1 MAKFKKGKRWQI
13 PVRRD
18 FKTKKVNG
26 VWREVV
32 PGTNRVKRIYTPKP
46 YKYAPSRP
54 PLDLT
59 GVSIEFL
66 KEFVVNPAHLTKRD
80 LYNIGRKLQGV
91 LNKRMARLE
100 KAGLQEFSYAY
111 QKREGKR
118 YAISMK
124 MKRGTMMKMVSDMLR
139 MAKSKSSTIK
149 GEREILERIRKEVG
163 DFDTSDQ
170 IKDFFDTYHR
180 MLEELG
186 IHPESFSKEFYMGLR
201 QKLYDAMYP
210 EDEVER
216 TPEDVMQRMRDI
228 VDQEKAKEEEKANEI
243 NENGFDLL
251 EDEDEPFEVRV
262 NYERYSVYDDDDED
276 DEE

>member
-13 PVRRD
+13 PVKRH

-26 VWREVV
+26 VWRELI

-59 GVSIEFL
+59 GVSIDFL

-80 LYNIGRKLQGV
+80 LYNIGRKLQGT

-100 KAGLQEFSYAY
+100 KSGLQEFSYAY

-139 MAKSKSSTIK
+139 MTKSKSSTIK
-149 GEREILERIRKEVG
+149 GEREILERIRQEVG
-163 DFDTSDQ
+163 EFDTSEQ

-186 IHPESFSKEFYMGLR
+186 VHPESFSKEFYMGLR

-216 TPEDVMQRMRDI
+216 TPKDVMERMREI
-228 VDQEKAKEEEKANEI
+228 VDQEKAKEEAKANEI

-251 EDEDEPFEVRV
+251 EDEDEPFEVRT
-262 NYERYSVYDDDDED
+262 NYERIRIFDDDDED

>member
-1 MAKFKKGKRWQI
+1 MAKFKKRKRWQI
-13 PVRRD
+13 PVID

-32 PGTNRVKRIYTPKP
+32 PGTNKVKRIYTPKL
-46 YKYAPSRP
+46 YKYTPSRP

-59 GVSIEFL
+59 GVSIDFL

-100 KAGLQEFSYAY
+100 KSGLQEFSYAY

-149 GEREILERIRKEVG
+149 GEREILERIRQEVG
-163 DFDTSDQ
+163 EFDTSEQ
-170 IKDFFDTYHR
+170 IKEFFDTYHR

-186 IHPESFSKEFYMGLR
+186 IHPDSFSKEFYMGLR
-201 QKLYDAMYP
+201 QKLYDVMYP
-210 EDEVER
+210 DDGGER
-216 TPEDVMQRMRDI
+216 TPQDVMERMRDI
-228 VDQEKAKEEEKANEI
+228 VDQENAREEAKANEI

-251 EDEDEPFEVRV
+251 EYEDEPFEVRT
-262 NYERYSVYDDDDED
+262 NYERIRIFDDDEED

>member
-1 MAKFKKGKRWQI
+1 MAKFKKWKRWQI
-13 PVRRD
+13 PVKRH

-26 VWREVV
+26 VWREVI

-46 YKYAPSRP
+46 YKYTPSRP

-80 LYNIGRKLQGV
+80 LYNIGRKLQGT

-100 KAGLQEFSYAY
+100 KSGLQEFSYAY

-124 MKRGTMMKMVSDMLR
+124 MKRGTMMKMVSDMIR
-139 MAKSKSSTIK
+139 MAKSKSSTVK
-149 GEREILERIRKEVG
+149 GEREILEGIRKEVG

-170 IKDFFDTYHR
+170 IKDFFDAYHR

-186 IHPESFSKEFYMGLR
+186 VHPESFSKEFYMGLR

-210 EDEVER
+210 KDEVKR
-216 TPEDVMQRMRDI
+216 TPQDVMKRMKEI
-228 VDQEKAKEEEKANEI
+228 VAQEKAKEEAKANEI

-251 EDEDEPFEVRV
+251 KDENEPFEVRT
-262 NYERYSVYDDDDED
+262 NYERIRIFDDDDED